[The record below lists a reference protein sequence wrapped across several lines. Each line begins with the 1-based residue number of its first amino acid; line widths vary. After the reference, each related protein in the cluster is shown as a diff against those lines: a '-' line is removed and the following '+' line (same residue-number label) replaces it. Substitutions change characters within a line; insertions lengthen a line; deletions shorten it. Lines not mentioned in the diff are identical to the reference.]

1 MANRRNLK
9 KDIQF
14 LTSQLIVD
22 AVEIAEQASPE
33 VQDEII
39 KIISN
44 AAVLHNDLIV
54 RINHVDG
61 KDNPKMVKQFFKAIV
76 DDLLKGMDA
85 LYSQLTVYVKN

>member
-22 AVEIAEQASPE
+22 AVEIAEQANPE

-85 LYSQLTVYVKN
+85 LYSKLAVYVKN

>member
-22 AVEIAEQASPE
+22 AVEIAEQANPE

-54 RINHVDG
+54 RVNHIDG
-61 KDNPKMVKQFFKAIV
+61 KDNPKMVKKFFKTIV

-85 LYSQLTVYVKN
+85 LYSQLAGYVKN

>member
-22 AVEIAEQASPE
+22 AVEIAEQANPE

-54 RINHVDG
+54 RVNHIDG
-61 KDNPKMVKQFFKAIV
+61 KDNPKMVKKFFKTIV

-85 LYSQLTVYVKN
+85 LYSKLAVYVKN

>member
-22 AVEIAEQASPE
+22 AVEIAEQANPE

-54 RINHVDG
+54 RVNHIDG
-61 KDNPKMVKQFFKAIV
+61 KDNPKMVKKFFKTIV

-85 LYSQLTVYVKN
+85 MYSKLAVYVKN